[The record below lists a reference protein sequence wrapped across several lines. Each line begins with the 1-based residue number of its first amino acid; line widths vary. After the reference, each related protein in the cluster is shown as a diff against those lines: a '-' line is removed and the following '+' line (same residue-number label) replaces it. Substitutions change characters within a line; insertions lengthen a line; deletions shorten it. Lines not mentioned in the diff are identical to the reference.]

1 MSFFGFGKKAD
12 PVINTPVATPSA
24 TSQPADAANQPAA
37 NEAAASPMDQYKD
50 LWQPAP
56 TDPNAKPEPD
66 LFAVD
71 PEQLGQAAS
80 KLDFAKVIKPDQLA
94 AIARGGDDA
103 VAAFGAAMNAVAQAT
118 WQSNFATS
126 TQLMKD
132 AFAKKELELE
142 TRIQGALKNQ
152 GIDAALASNP
162 VFNHPAA
169 KPVVG
174 AIARAMSSKF
184 PEASPQELQAKA
196 AELLAEMA
204 GSTVTSDKVKQEAA
218 TSNNFTDWDDWLRK

>member
-12 PVINTPVATPSA
+12 PVINTPVTTATTGEA
-24 TSQPADAANQPAA
+24 AANQPAA

-204 GSTVTSDKVKQEAA
+204 GSTMTSDKVKQQATA
-218 TSNNFTDWDDWLRK
+218 TSDNFTDWDDWLKK